1 MARPCPRGGRRGSDQ
16 DQPDQ
21 LRDLR
26 AAEPARVLA
35 DQGDLGRGCH
45 RYRNPDED
53 VPPDFEVNRAA
64 YYQELDQPL
73 DAGRFTADLQQTMT
87 EHLTPRQEPA
97 AQPRCPPAVARQE
110 PDCGDTAFPA
120 GGGGWARAAQG
131 RARPTL
137 ADDQPA
143 GHAQDP
149 DLRTG
154 FTEAFASSGDRET
167 LDRAAL
173 RRRLLLCLYGMGTNT
188 GLRRVAA
195 GQEDV
200 SYKELLH
207 GAFTKPLVKQKS
219 AAASS
224 VRSPNACAKASLA
237 PGGDYFSHVL

>member
-1 MARPCPRGGRRGSDQ
+1 MIS
-16 DQPDQ
+16 
-21 LRDLR
+21 L
-26 AAEPARVLA
+26 
-35 DQGDLGRGCH
+35 
-45 RYRNPDED
+45 
-53 VPPDFEVNRAA
+53 
-64 YYQELDQPL
+64 LDML
-73 DAGRFTADLQQTMT
+73 KEA
-87 EHLTPRQEPA
+87 
-97 AQPRCPPAVARQE
+97 
-110 PDCGDTAFPA
+110 
-120 GGGGWARAAQG
+120 
-131 RARPTL
+131 
-137 ADDQPA
+137 
-143 GHAQDP
+143 

-207 GAFTKPLVKQKS
+207 GAFTKPLVDKS